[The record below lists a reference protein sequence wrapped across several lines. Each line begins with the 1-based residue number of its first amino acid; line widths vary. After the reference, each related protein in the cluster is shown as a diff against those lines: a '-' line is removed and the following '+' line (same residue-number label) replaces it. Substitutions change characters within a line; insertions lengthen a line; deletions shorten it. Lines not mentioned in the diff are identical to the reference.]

1 MYQLDGLVIIN
12 GADIWKEFGA
22 FLTEEKR
29 GGRENLNAIL
39 KASKV
44 KAHVGVDIREHNGTK
59 YSPKLDVRNQER
71 DITLHFA
78 IFAPTIEEWIDRYSK
93 FLTFIKQRRMADYA
107 LSVTRTNHAPVL
119 CRQHRFQVPYLPVE
133 RGSPGRP
140 VQSQIQGAGAVI
152 LTIL

>member
-12 GADIWKEFGA
+12 GTDIWKEFGA

-44 KAHVGVDIREHNGTK
+44 KAHVGVD
-59 YSPKLDVRNQER
+59 VRNQER

-93 FLTFIKQRRMADYA
+93 FLTFIKQGKDGWLTMRLPTLGLTMRLFYVDNTDFKSLTYLWKEGVQAG
-107 LSVTRTNHAPVL
+107 
-119 CRQHRFQVPYLPVE
+119 RFKVKFKEPEP
-133 RGSPGRP
+133 SF
-140 VQSQIQGAGAVI
+140 
-152 LTIL
+152 

>member
-1 MYQLDGLVIIN
+1 MYQLDGLVTIN
-12 GADIWKEFGA
+12 GADIWEEFGA

-93 FLTFIKQRRMADYA
+93 FLTFIKQGKDGWLTM
-107 LSVTRTNHAPVL
+107 
-119 CRQHRFQVPYLPVE
+119 RFPSLGLTMRLFYVDNTDFKSLTYLWKEGVQA
-133 RGSPGRP
+133 GRFKVKFKEP
-140 VQSQIQGAGAVI
+140 EPSF
-152 LTIL
+152 